1 MNNKIK
7 NFIGFLSKQ
16 ECELILK
23 KCVRELSLKPA
34 EVYSENEVVRLSK
47 KESRKSKVAFI
58 DDLGLINDI
67 VLSKV
72 IEDLTI
78 KGFEPTIETFQ
89 FTKYE
94 VGDYFDW
101 HTDSNNTT
109 FKDRF
114 YTIVIQ
120 LNENYE
126 GGYFELMVDNEKT
139 KMEFGVGNL
148 CIFPSNILHR
158 VKPIENG
165 IRYSLVSW
173 LKLKEIE
180 NYKKTIL

>member
-7 NFIGFLSKQ
+7 NVIGFLSKQ
-16 ECELILK
+16 ECELTLK
-23 KCVRELSLKPA
+23 KCVEELDLKTG
-34 EVYSENEVVRLSK
+34 EVYSENEIVRLSK
-47 KESRKSKVAFI
+47 KELRKSKVAFI
-58 DDLGLINDI
+58 DDLGLINDM

-101 HTDSNNTT
+101 HTDSNDTT

-126 GGYFELMVDNEKT
+126 GGDFELMMDNEKT

-148 CIFPSNILHR
+148 YIFPSNILHR
-158 VKPIENG
+158 VKPVENG